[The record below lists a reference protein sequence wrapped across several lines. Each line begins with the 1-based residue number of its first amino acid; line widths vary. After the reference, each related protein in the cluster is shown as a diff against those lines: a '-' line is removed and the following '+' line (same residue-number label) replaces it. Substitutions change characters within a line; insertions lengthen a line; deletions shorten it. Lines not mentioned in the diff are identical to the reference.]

1 MIDNKDKPSKF
12 YQNKSFWFI
21 SLFTFASC
29 LPLVLLKVLN
39 APSIADRP
47 QTYNAGDR
55 LPALTVANNSETAPK
70 TNNLPHSTRVVPQA
84 PDSIETQASTPTN
97 KARSIEPVA
106 PTKTKSESKPKTE
119 AKTVNKTTTNKTT
132 TASKTKN
139 TPTTQTKT
147 ATQTKPKQ
155 NKTTAAVSPIIEVSV
170 AIETD
175 VTSLTVGSS
184 TKAAITDEKGRI
196 IHNINANQGLVA
208 RVNGNGIQID
218 NWQLPAVT
226 WIQPQQTGGAV
237 YIGDKWFR
245 GKLLLVADKGK
256 LLAINHV
263 DLEHYL
269 YSVVGSEMHPTANIN
284 ALKAQAVAARS
295 YALVHIIRPAS
306 RWYNLGDTQRWQVY
320 KGVGTEYNTT
330 QRAVNETNNKI
341 LSHQGGVVESLYAST
356 DEIVNRVHGGSG
368 MSQTGAYKLAE
379 AGYNYQQILGYY
391 YPGVELA
398 TLIRK

>member
-1 MIDNKDKPSKF
+1 MIDSNEKSSKSRHS
-12 YQNKSFWFI
+12 NSLWFI
-21 SLFTFASC
+21 SLFTLASC
-29 LPLVLLKVLN
+29 FPIVLFKILPATSPSSQTPTNNAGNTLPTLNVAN
-39 APSIADRP
+39 APENNP
-47 QTYNAGDR
+47 QP
-55 LPALTVANNSETAPK
+55 L
-70 TNNLPHSTRVVPQA
+70 NLPKSVPVVPKA
-84 PDSIETQASTPTN
+84 PESTSKATQPAIISTPT
-97 KARSIEPVA
+97 KTA
-106 PTKTKSESKPKTE
+106 TKTTAKTNTQTKPDTKTATKTTPKTTTTK
-119 AKTVNKTTTNKTT
+119 AKTTNKTK
-132 TASKTKN
+132 S
-139 TPTTQTKT
+139 TPKQDRTKT
-147 ATQTKPKQ
+147 AT
-155 NKTTAAVSPIIEVSV
+155 APIIEVSV

-184 TKAAITDEKGRI
+184 TKAVITDEKGRI
-196 IHNINANQGLVA
+196 LHNIDANKGLVA

-226 WIQPQQTGGAV
+226 WIQPQQAGGAV

-245 GKLLLVADKGK
+245 GKLLLVANEGK

-320 KGVGTEYNTT
+320 KGIGTEYNTT
-330 QRAVNETNNKI
+330 QQAVNETNNKI
-341 LSHQGGVVESLYAST
+341 LSRQGGVVESLYAST
-356 DEIVNRVHGGSG
+356 EEIVNRAHGGSG

-391 YPGVELA
+391 YPGVEVA
-398 TLIRK
+398 TLVRK